1 MHTDRNNLQVDL
13 GSDLL
18 LEVDFK
24 WLMAGQGYAVDPDRM
39 LSDRAYADTCL
50 QCAQRS
56 RCSALQDCAL
66 NLRQMLAQKQGLPLH

>member
-1 MHTDRNNLQVDL
+1 MHTINIHGNQ

-24 WLMAGQGYAVDPDRM
+24 WLMAGQGYAVDPDR
-39 LSDRAYADTCL
+39 LLHDPAYADTCL

-56 RCSALQDCAL
+56 NCIALQACAL
-66 NLRQMLAQKQGLPLH
+66 NLREVLAHPVH